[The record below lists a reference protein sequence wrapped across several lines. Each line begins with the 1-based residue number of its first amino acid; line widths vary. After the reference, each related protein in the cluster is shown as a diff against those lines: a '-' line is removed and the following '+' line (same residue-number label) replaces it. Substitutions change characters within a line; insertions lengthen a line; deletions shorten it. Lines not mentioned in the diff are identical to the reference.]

1 MTEQQQSGVYKE
13 CLQQQQ
19 QHKQPILKMDT
30 ELKYTFLHGY
40 TSMKQVHE
48 KMLNITEYQKN
59 ASQNYNDI
67 SPNTSQNGHH

>member
-1 MTEQQQSGVYKE
+1 MLQSMGSQRVEHDWVTEQQQSGVYKE

-30 ELKYTFLHGY
+30 ELEYTFLHGY

-48 KMLNITEYQKN
+48 KMLNIT
-59 ASQNYNDI
+59 
-67 SPNTSQNGHH
+67 GH